1 VKVLLVHNSYGS
13 SAPSGENTV
22 VEAEA
27 ELLRSNGVDVVEYFR
42 YSDSIRGMGW
52 LGEII
57 GGMATPFNPFS
68 YFRIRRVL
76 RRERPDVVHVHNFF
90 PLVSPAV
97 FFATSHEKVPVVMT
111 LHNYRL
117 GCGAGLPFRNEAVCM
132 KCLVSKTVWPLL
144 RYRCYRNS
152 FVASIP
158 MAAMIALHRW
168 LGTWQHKI
176 DLFISLTGFQAK
188 VMDEIG
194 LIPMAMSRMK
204 PQFMKNP
211 PDMIPFSMRNNR
223 VIFIGRVS
231 KEKGLAV
238 LLEAWKAWG
247 TDAPELVIVGDGP
260 DLPGLRERFAGI
272 KARWLGKLKPL
283 ETIEE
288 LGKSQLLVFPSIC
301 FEGSPMVIREALA
314 CGVPILASNIGPMSE
329 LVLPAYGQ
337 LFIAGDSPD
346 LLAHARAMLTNQAE
360 PLKGKAAAA
369 RLEFDQKYTA
379 EQNFVRLMDI
389 YQEAIEKLATKVF
402 QGRNAS

>member
-1 VKVLLVHNSYGS
+1 VKVLLVHNWYGS
-13 SAPSGENTV
+13 AAPSGENAV

-27 ELLRSNGVDVVEYFR
+27 ELLRSNGIDVAEYFR
-42 YSDSIRGMGW
+42 YSDGIRGMGR
-52 LGEII
+52 LGRII

-97 FFATSHEKVPVVMT
+97 FYAASYEKVPVVMT

-117 GCGAGLPFRNEAVCM
+117 GCGAGFPFRSEAVCM
-132 KCLVSKTVWPLL
+132 QCLESKTVWPLL

-152 FVASIP
+152 LVASIP

-168 LGTWQHKI
+168 LGTWQRKI
-176 DLFISLTGFQAK
+176 DLFITLTGFQAK
-188 VMDEIG
+188 IMDEVG
-194 LIPMAMSRMK
+194 LIPIAMSRTK

-211 PDMIPFSMRNNR
+211 PDVIPFSMRRKR
-223 VIFIGRVS
+223 VIFIGRIS

-238 LLEAWKAWG
+238 LLEAWKVWG

-272 KARWLGKLKPL
+272 KVRWLGKLKPL
-283 ETIEE
+283 ETIDE
-288 LGKSQLLVFPSIC
+288 LGKSQLLVFPTIC
-301 FEGSPMVIREALA
+301 FEGFPMVIREALA

-369 RLEFDQKYTA
+369 RREFDQKYTE

-389 YQEAIEKLATKVF
+389 YCEAIEKHAT
-402 QGRNAS
+402 